1 MEGGDFIFSPHTNRN
16 DTINLEMYI
25 IKLYDKTRQRM
36 GIKQE
41 SRISGHQQRTV
52 WIKREKNGFC

>member
-25 IKLYDKTRQRM
+25 IKLYDKTRRRM

-52 WIKREKNGFC
+52 WIKREKN